1 MIVKRSKCMY
11 LFMQSIVCAC
21 DSVLKVRQSFDPLT
35 KEKKKETLKYTN
47 KVTRDKNYL

>member
-35 KEKKKETLKYTN
+35 KEKKKK
-47 KVTRDKNYL
+47 R